1 MTGHDSSGTGH
12 TEPSHATVGS
22 PTRDR
27 QYEGEKRLP
36 DAVPV
41 SSMRPEALLGAA
53 VVAAVVVAGVGL
65 YTGIGAVVD
74 VVALLRR

>member
-1 MTGHDSSGTGH
+1 
-12 TEPSHATVGS
+12 
-22 PTRDR
+22 
-27 QYEGEKRLP
+27 
-36 DAVPV
+36 
-41 SSMRPEALLGAA
+41 MRPEALLGAA